1 MTQKN
6 KTKEPVIPVLMPAK
20 LMSQISGIG
29 ENTLRKL
36 MDRREIE
43 YLQVGNHRLL
53 CMEAIY
59 DYYQRHKTPVE
70 VTILP
75 LADFND

>member
-6 KTKEPVIPVLMPAK
+6 KTKEPIIPVLMPAK
-20 LMSQISGIG
+20 LMSKISGIG

-43 YLQVGNHRLL
+43 YLQVGNRRLL

-59 DYYQRHKTPVE
+59 DYYQRYKTPVK
-70 VTILP
+70 VAILP
-75 LADFND
+75 LADLND

>member
-1 MTQKN
+1 
-6 KTKEPVIPVLMPAK
+6 
-20 LMSQISGIG
+20 
-29 ENTLRKL
+29 

>member
-6 KTKEPVIPVLMPAK
+6 KTKEPIISVLMPAK
-20 LMSQISGIG
+20 LMSKISGIG

-43 YLQVGNHRLL
+43 YLQVGNRRLL

-59 DYYQRHKTPVE
+59 DYYQRYKTPVE

>member
-6 KTKEPVIPVLMPAK
+6 NTKVPIIPVLMPAK
-20 LMSQISGIG
+20 LMSKISGIG

>member
-1 MTQKN
+1 
-6 KTKEPVIPVLMPAK
+6 
-20 LMSQISGIG
+20 
-29 ENTLRKL
+29 

-43 YLQVGNHRLL
+43 YLQVGNRRLL

-59 DYYQRHKTPVE
+59 DYYQRYKTPVE

>member
-6 KTKEPVIPVLMPAK
+6 KTKEPIIPVLMPAK
-20 LMSQISGIG
+20 LISKISGIG

-75 LADFND
+75 LADLND

>member
-1 MTQKN
+1 MIQKN
-6 KTKEPVIPVLMPAK
+6 KTKETITPVLMPAS

-75 LADFND
+75 LADLND

>member
-6 KTKEPVIPVLMPAK
+6 KTKEPIIPVLMPAK
-20 LMSQISGIG
+20 LMSKISGIG

-43 YLQVGNHRLL
+43 YLQIGNHRLL

-59 DYYQRHKTPVE
+59 DYYQRHKTSVE

>member
-6 KTKEPVIPVLMPAK
+6 KTKEPIIPVLMPAK
-20 LMSQISGIG
+20 LMSKISGIG

-36 MDRREIE
+36 MDQREIE
-43 YLQVGNHRLL
+43 YLQVGNRRLL